1 MMANYQPKACNK
13 LKYKFKTQN
22 IIKLQVKL
30 FIII

>member
-1 MMANYQPKACNK
+1 MANYQPKACN
-13 LKYKFKTQN
+13 KYKFKTQN